1 MAQEMINC
9 PFCGSQIGA
18 ESTFCPYCGQK
29 IVRQT
34 PKQPDPAEE
43 AARRQREQEEAARR
57 QQEEEARRQQ
67 EEAARRQREQEEA
80 ARRQQEEAAR
90 RQQEEAARRQQEE
103 AARIQRQ
110 QEEAARIQREQEEA
124 AARQRAY
131 EQQQQAYQQQQQA
144 YQQQQQAYNQ
154 QQGYQ
159 QQAYQQQAY
168 QQPYDQA
175 GPQGPGVPPV
185 PPFPPTS
192 YGSSD
197 FSVMSILTEGIPL
210 GIANF
215 VTIFGAT
222 ILWLLT
228 IWIPYLNVG
237 TTIAINTM
245 PIALADN
252 EAPEGPTYI
261 FKDKYR
267 KYMGEF
273 FVLMGL
279 MYMAI
284 WTASI
289 FLIIPGIVISL
300 AWSQAL
306 YLLFDKH
313 LTPMDAMKESNEK
326 TYGHKWTI
334 FFTGLVFA
342 IAFGIFAMIV
352 LWLFI
357 TIDVMFLTVIAVLL
371 LIALGMV
378 GSVGINAVIY
388 RKLCK

>member
-1 MAQEMINC
+1 MKKALLLSGLLLLVGIGSTKAQMNEKFNDGKIPSGWFADGWTVKDNAAQK
-9 PFCGSQIGA
+9 GSN
-18 ESTFCPYCGQK
+18 S
-29 IVRQT
+29 
-34 PKQPDPAEE
+34 
-43 AARRQREQEEAARR
+43 
-57 QQEEEARRQQ
+57 
-67 EEAARRQREQEEA
+67 
-80 ARRQQEEAAR
+80 
-90 RQQEEAARRQQEE
+90 
-103 AARIQRQ
+103 
-110 QEEAARIQREQEEA
+110 
-124 AARQRAY
+124 
-131 EQQQQAYQQQQQA
+131 
-144 YQQQQQAYNQ
+144 
-154 QQGYQ
+154 QGF
-159 QQAYQQQAY
+159 
-168 QQPYDQA
+168 DM
-175 GPQGPGVPPV
+175 GSLMG
-185 PPFPPTS
+185 
-192 YGSSD
+192 GSSD

-228 IWIPYLNVG
+228 FWIPYLNVG
-237 TTIAINTM
+237 TTIALNTM

-267 KYMGEF
+267 KYMGEY

-284 WTASI
+284 WMASV

-371 LIALGMV
+371 LIALAMV

>member
-1 MAQEMINC
+1 MHC
-9 PFCGSQIGA
+9 PFCGSQIST

-29 IVRQT
+29 IV
-34 PKQPDPAEE
+34 KQAPPQPNPAEE

-57 QQEEEARRQQ
+57 QREQEEAARRQREQEEAARRQREQ

-80 ARRQQEEAAR
+80 ARRQQE
-90 RQQEEAARRQQEE
+90 QEEAVR
-103 AARIQRQ
+103 
-110 QEEAARIQREQEEA
+110 
-124 AARQRAY
+124 RQRAY

-144 YQQQQQAYNQ
+144 YQQQQQTYQ
-154 QQGYQ
+154 QQAYQ

-168 QQPYDQA
+168 QQPYNA
-175 GPQGPGVPPV
+175 GPQGPGVPPPV
-185 PPFPPTS
+185 PPFPPTTG
-192 YGSSD
+192 GSSD
-197 FSVMSILTEGIPL
+197 FSVMSILSEGIPL

-252 EAPEGPTYI
+252 ESPQGPTYI
-261 FKDKYR
+261 FDSKYR
-267 KYMGEF
+267 KYMGEYF
-273 FVLMGL
+273 ILLGL
-279 MYMAI
+279 MSMAL
-284 WTASI
+284 WPAYL
-289 FLIIPGIVISL
+289 FLIIPGIVIGL

-313 LTPMDAMKESNEK
+313 LTPMDALKESNEK
-326 TYGHKWTI
+326 TYGHKWTL
-334 FFTGLVFA
+334 FFVGLVYGL
-342 IAFGIFAMIV
+342 AFGIIAMIV
-352 LWLFI
+352 AWIFAL
-357 TIDVMFLTVIAVLL
+357 IDVMFLTVIVILL
-371 LIALGMV
+371 LVALAMV

>member
-1 MAQEMINC
+1 MAQEMMNC
-9 PFCGSQIGA
+9 PFCGALIST

-29 IVRQT
+29 IAKPAAPQ
-34 PKQPDPAEE
+34 QPDPAVEE

-57 QQEEEARRQQ
+57 QREQ

-90 RQQEEAARRQQEE
+90 LQREQEEAARRQQEE
-103 AARIQRQ
+103 AARL
-110 QEEAARIQREQEEA
+110 QREQEEA

-131 EQQQQAYQQQQQA
+131 EQQQA

-154 QQGYQ
+154 QQSYQ

-192 YGSSD
+192 GGSSD

-228 IWIPYLNVG
+228 FWIPYLNVG
-237 TTIAINTM
+237 TTIALNTM

-267 KYMGEF
+267 KYMGEY

-284 WTASI
+284 WMASV

-342 IAFGIFAMIV
+342 IAFGIFGMIV

-371 LIALGMV
+371 LIALAMV

>member
-1 MAQEMINC
+1 MAQEMMNC
-9 PFCGSQIGA
+9 PFCGALIST

-29 IVRQT
+29 IAK
-34 PKQPDPAEE
+34 PAAPPQPDPAVEE
-43 AARRQREQEEAARR
+43 AARRQREQEEAARLQR
-57 QQEEEARRQQ
+57 EQ

-90 RQQEEAARRQQEE
+90 L
-103 AARIQRQ
+103 
-110 QEEAARIQREQEEA
+110 QREQEEA

-131 EQQQQAYQQQQQA
+131 EQQQA

-154 QQGYQ
+154 QQGYNQQQSYQ

-192 YGSSD
+192 GGSSD

-228 IWIPYLNVG
+228 FWIPYLNVG
-237 TTIAINTM
+237 TTIALNTM

-267 KYMGEF
+267 KYMGEY

-284 WTASI
+284 WMASV

-371 LIALGMV
+371 LIALAMV

>member
-1 MAQEMINC
+1 MMNC
-9 PFCGSQIGA
+9 PFCGALIST

-29 IVRQT
+29 IAKPAAPQ
-34 PKQPDPAEE
+34 QPDPAVEE

-57 QQEEEARRQQ
+57 QREQEEAARLQREQEEAARRQQ
-67 EEAARRQREQEEA
+67 EEAARLQREQEEA

-90 RQQEEAARRQQEE
+90 RQQE
-103 AARIQRQ
+103 
-110 QEEAARIQREQEEA
+110 QEEA

-131 EQQQQAYQQQQQA
+131 EQQQAYQQQQQS
-144 YQQQQQAYNQ
+144 YNQ
-154 QQGYQ
+154 QQGYNQQQSYQ

-185 PPFPPTS
+185 PPFPPTTG
-192 YGSSD
+192 GSSD

-228 IWIPYLNVG
+228 FWIPYLNVG
-237 TTIAINTM
+237 TTIALNTM

-267 KYMGEF
+267 KYMGEY

-284 WTASI
+284 WMASV

-334 FFTGLVFA
+334 FLTGLVFA

-371 LIALGMV
+371 LIALAMV